1 MTCRFLPAVHICEM
15 TNAKSGQSPISDRSN
30 AKPAFSG
37 IVAVIVIWPIR
48 VTGRQH
54 RTSLHRPFAGA
65 AIGRHWPPLT
75 PGLKQRE
82 DATRFSVDNGRPKEY
97 GAERCCRTG
106 RRPPGA
112 MMQRVPESNA
122 SIRAMRHR
130 FSRWHRATLSA
141 SRPAADGPQ
150 ERRNSSQQVI
160 A

>member
-65 AIGRHWPPLT
+65 AFGRHCLPRLLDLKLWEDTT
-75 PGLKQRE
+75 PSFVNNRWKKGISGLKVLP
-82 DATRFSVDNGRPKEY
+82 DRPETTK
-97 GAERCCRTG
+97 R
-106 RRPPGA
+106 
-112 MMQRVPESNA
+112 Q
-122 SIRAMRHR
+122 
-130 FSRWHRATLSA
+130 
-141 SRPAADGPQ
+141 
-150 ERRNSSQQVI
+150 
-160 A
+160 